1 LKDDELAP
9 FPELANEKTL
19 KKFLSACLEGGEH
32 RERSLGYFKVAKL
45 DWKKAE
51 KFELVFNPECI
62 PAPEPSKEERQKWD
76 DHCTSPMSG
85 SSLAYK
91 TSGEPPLPPEGDY
104 PGEEYSGDENGWPTG
119 TRSISGLRI
128 GFPSKRRFLSRN
140 SYSIDRTGPTQ
151 KPLTVHHKLPLA

>member
-1 LKDDELAP
+1 MKDDELAP

-91 TSGEPPLPPEGDY
+91 TSGEPPLPPGREIT
-104 PGEEYSGDENGWPTG
+104 PGKSTPA
-119 TRSISGLRI
+119 TRTDGRLGQDQS
-128 GFPSKRRFLSRN
+128 
-140 SYSIDRTGPTQ
+140 
-151 KPLTVHHKLPLA
+151 VA